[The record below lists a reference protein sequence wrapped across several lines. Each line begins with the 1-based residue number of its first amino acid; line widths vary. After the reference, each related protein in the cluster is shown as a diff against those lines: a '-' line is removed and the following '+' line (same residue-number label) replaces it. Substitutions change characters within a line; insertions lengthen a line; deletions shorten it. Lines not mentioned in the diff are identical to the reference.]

1 MEYEDPPSS
10 VFSLTD
16 AVERIG
22 DAKLVETWIDARAR
36 YIRKRKKWPSGIP
49 IPDSWDTYF
58 YQIPSSQRDARVSSS
73 TLESAW
79 KSLTEHVLDQLS
91 ENRLVA
97 WGREGTPT
105 ARYVLIPVDAWS
117 VLIPDWQNNLA
128 KTSASYTYFNIKVFP
143 AVFVDPNWDK
153 GLRLLDACEFID
165 PEMAQDLIDPWA
177 PEIEDGERDQD
188 WDEGSRDYAR
198 DQLWRVI
205 HGWQK
210 KGVITFF
217 VQKPDNSQWHH
228 ILEVGPI
235 PSESE
240 SERVDFLASEI
251 SIKGVSNPLECCLVR
266 GREFPENYQPSPK
279 YFSGT
284 SSNKARFEC
293 ESWLREKSF
302 DGQSKIQSKLL
313 YWKQAKRKFHRLS
326 RRSFDGAWDNAVP
339 DSWKESGRPLS
350 SS

>member
-1 MEYEDPPSS
+1 MKYEDPPSS
-10 VFSLTD
+10 AFYLID
-16 AVERIG
+16 AVERLG
-22 DAKLVETWIDARAR
+22 DTKLVEAWVTTRAQ
-36 YIRKRKKWPSGIP
+36 YIKKGKDWPPGIP
-49 IPDSWDTYF
+49 EPSSWDTYF
-58 YQIPSSQRDARVSSS
+58 YGRPSGRTKERVNS
-73 TLESAW
+73 TNLKSTWE
-79 KSLTEHVLDQLS
+79 SLTEHILDQLS
-91 ENRLVA
+91 EDRLVA
-97 WGREGTPT
+97 WARDGTPT
-105 ARYVLIPVDAWS
+105 AQYVKIPSDAWN
-117 VLIPDWQNNLA
+117 LLTPDWQDSLA
-128 KTSASYTYFNIKVFP
+128 KTSDGILYYSLKVFP
-143 AVFVDPNWDK
+143 AVFVDAVWDK

-177 PEIEDGERDQD
+177 PEIEDGERDKD

-217 VQKPDNSQWHH
+217 VQKPDTSQWHH

-313 YWKQAKRKFHRLS
+313 YWKQAKMKFHRLS

-339 DSWKESGRPLS
+339 DSWKKSGRRLS